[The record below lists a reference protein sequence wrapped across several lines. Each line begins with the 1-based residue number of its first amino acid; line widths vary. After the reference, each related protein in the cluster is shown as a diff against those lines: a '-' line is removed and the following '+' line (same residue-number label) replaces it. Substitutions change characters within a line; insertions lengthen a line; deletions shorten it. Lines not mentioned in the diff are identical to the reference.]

1 MSSGFPAPAGAG
13 APAGPLASG
22 IDRLRKGGLTAAV
35 AGGLLCVAAAMA
47 RPGEFYLAY
56 LVAFLFFLAIG
67 VGSAAVL
74 MLHHLVGGMWG
85 HIVRRVLEAAT
96 LTLPWMALLF
106 LPILLGMHDLYSWSR
121 PGVVSADPAL
131 AAKAIYLNVPFFV
144 GRAMFYFAVW
154 IALTVVLVRWSDAQD
169 AAPPSTVEGEPP
181 LGRRFRFLSAPG
193 LALYGLTMTF
203 AAVDWVMSLDPH
215 WYSTV
220 YGVLFIVG
228 QGLSTLAFATLA
240 TTLLRRH
247 PPLDTTVDPGH
258 LNDLGNLMLAFVML
272 WAYIAYSQLLII
284 WSGNL
289 AEEIPWYGLRLGG
302 GRQGIALALVILHFG
317 LPFLLLLHRP
327 IKRNPRAMAAIA
339 ALILA
344 MRVVDLH
351 WIVAPAAPERGA
363 IFYGFEAAAML
374 AIGGVW
380 VTVFATALRR
390 RPLLP
395 RHRPD
400 GLPAAV
406 PAEARG

>member
-1 MSSGFPAPAGAG
+1 MSA
-13 APAGPLASG
+13 ASTATAA
-22 IDRLRKGGLTAAV
+22 IDRLRGVGLVAAV
-35 AGGLLCVAAAMA
+35 AGGLLCVAAAVTH
-47 RPGEFYLAY
+47 PGQFYLAY
-56 LVAFLFFLAIG
+56 LVAFLFFLALG
-67 VGSAAVL
+67 VGSAAFL

-85 HIVRRVLEAAT
+85 HVIRRVLEAAT
-96 LTLPWMALLF
+96 RTLPWMALLF

-121 PGVVSADPAL
+121 PGAVPADAAL

-144 GRAMFYFAVW
+144 GRAFLYFAVW
-154 IALTVVLVRWSDAQD
+154 IGLTVVLVRWSDAQD

-228 QGLSTLAFATLA
+228 QGLSTIAFATLA
-240 TTLLRRH
+240 ATLLRRR
-247 PPLDTTVDPGH
+247 PPLDAAVEPAH
-258 LNDLGNLMLAFVML
+258 LNDLGNLMLTFVML

-289 AEEIPWYGLRLGG
+289 EEEIPWYALRLSG
-302 GRQGIALALVILHFG
+302 GRQGIALALILLHFG

-344 MRVVDLH
+344 MRIVDLH
-351 WIVAPAAPERGA
+351 WIVAPAAPDRGA
-363 IFYGFEAAAML
+363 IFYGFEAAAL
-374 AIGGVW
+374 LGIGGVW
-380 VTVFATALRR
+380 VAAFAAALRR

-400 GLPAAV
+400 GLPVA
-406 PAEARG
+406 AEARG